1 MNGIGVRALVGD
13 ASPPFE
19 AVLALASLILVVAAA
34 AS

>member
-13 ASPPFE
+13 ASPPFA
-19 AVLALASLILVVAAA
+19 AVLALASLILVMAA